1 VIRNLLFTSFL
12 LMATLSVQSQNT
24 VGLLSYNFTQ
34 TYQGYTLIYP
44 HNQPNVYLLNNCG
57 EIVHSWT
64 DEDNFRPGN
73 TAYLRD
79 DGTLVKT
86 KRGATSNLDP
96 IWAGGGGAIVEI
108 RSWDNEL
115 LWSYEL
121 NTELERLHHDIEPL
135 PNGNIL
141 MIAWE
146 SITMDAAVEAG
157 RNPETLSQ
165 GELWPEK
172 IIEIDPET
180 DNIVWEWHV
189 MDHIIQDFDATKEN
203 FGDIADH
210 PELVDINYDTNDG
223 KSDWLHVNSI
233 DYNPLIDHIMISVPQ
248 FDEIWIIDHSTST
261 EEAAGHFGGSA
272 NHGGDLI
279 YRVGNPKTHD
289 KGDSTDQ
296 ILFYQH
302 DAHWV
307 NEFISFSN
315 PKFGHIVAF
324 NNRIGADFSTMET
337 FESSYDMYTLDYQQ
351 ANGTWPPFEF
361 TNTITHPEPTAF
373 YSTGLSSVQL
383 LPNGNTLGCSGRQG
397 YIIELNSE
405 GELVWEYKTPLIAG
419 QAATQGDSLSLNNNL
434 TFRAFKYPIDYLA
447 FDGRDLDP
455 KGHIELDPNVG
466 FCDELTS
473 TFTPEKI
480 SSKIFP
486 NPARDLLHITWDSGE
501 MVNIQIVDMLGRVHI
516 TEKGNGGMKYVDVS
530 SLEPNVY
537 FIQLNNYKAQKLVIH

>member
-1 VIRNLLFTSFL
+1 
-12 LMATLSVQSQNT
+12 
-24 VGLLSYNFTQ
+24 
-34 TYQGYTLIYP
+34 
-44 HNQPNVYLLNNCG
+44 
-57 EIVHSWT
+57 
-64 DEDNFRPGN
+64 
-73 TAYLRD
+73 
-79 DGTLVKT
+79 
-86 KRGATSNLDP
+86 
-96 IWAGGGGAIVEI
+96 
-108 RSWDNEL
+108 
-115 LWSYEL
+115 
-121 NTELERLHHDIEPL
+121 
-135 PNGNIL
+135 
-141 MIAWE
+141 
-146 SITMDAAVEAG
+146 MDAAVEAG
-157 RNPETLSQ
+157 RNPATLNQ

-172 IIEIDPET
+172 IIEIDPAT
-180 DNIVWEWHV
+180 DDIVWEWHV

-203 FGDIADH
+203 FGVLADH

-351 ANGTWPPFEF
+351 ADGTWPPFEF

-434 TFRAFKYPIDYLA
+434 TFRAFKYPIDYSA

-501 MVNIQIVDMLGRVHI
+501 MVNIQIVDMLGRIHI

>member
-1 VIRNLLFTSFL
+1 
-12 LMATLSVQSQNT
+12 MATLSVQSQNT

-172 IIEIDPET
+172 IIEIDSET

>member
-1 VIRNLLFTSFL
+1 MIRNLLFTSFL

>member
-157 RNPETLSQ
+157 RNPATLNQ

-172 IIEIDPET
+172 IIEIDPAT
-180 DNIVWEWHV
+180 DDIVWEWHV

-203 FGDIADH
+203 FGVLADH

-351 ANGTWPPFEF
+351 ADGTWPPFEF

-434 TFRAFKYPIDYLA
+434 TFRAFKYPIDYSA

-501 MVNIQIVDMLGRVHI
+501 MVNIQIVDMLGRIHI

>member
-1 VIRNLLFTSFL
+1 
-12 LMATLSVQSQNT
+12 MATLSVQSQNT

>member
-1 VIRNLLFTSFL
+1 MIRNLLFTSFL

-172 IIEIDPET
+172 IIEIDSET

>member
-172 IIEIDPET
+172 IIEIDSET

>member
-115 LWSYEL
+115 LWRYEL

-180 DNIVWEWHV
+180 DDIVWEWHV

-203 FGDIADH
+203 FGVIADH

-361 TNTITHPEPTAF
+361 TNTIIHPEPTTF

-434 TFRAFKYPIDYLA
+434 TFRAFKYPIDYSA

-455 KGHIELDPNVG
+455 KGHIELDPDLE

-501 MVNIQIVDMLGRVHI
+501 MVNIQIVDMLGRIHI

>member
-1 VIRNLLFTSFL
+1 MIRNLLFTSFL

-157 RNPETLSQ
+157 RNPATLNQ

-172 IIEIDPET
+172 IIEIDPAT
-180 DNIVWEWHV
+180 DDIVWEWHV

-203 FGDIADH
+203 FGVLADH

-351 ANGTWPPFEF
+351 ADGTWPPFEF

-434 TFRAFKYPIDYLA
+434 TFRAFKYPIDYSA

-501 MVNIQIVDMLGRVHI
+501 MVNIQIVDMLGRIHI